1 MDIDEPRVR
10 ELIILVPDISLEQTF
25 TEFLELSMQDMRYSV
40 PRAMGEIMYLY
51 QLLIHNKWLGTAII
65 ETYC

>member
-25 TEFLELSMQDMRYSV
+25 TEFLELSMQDMTLVKS
-40 PRAMGEIMYLY
+40 RA
-51 QLLIHNKWLGTAII
+51 LLGMKKNLLR
-65 ETYC
+65 